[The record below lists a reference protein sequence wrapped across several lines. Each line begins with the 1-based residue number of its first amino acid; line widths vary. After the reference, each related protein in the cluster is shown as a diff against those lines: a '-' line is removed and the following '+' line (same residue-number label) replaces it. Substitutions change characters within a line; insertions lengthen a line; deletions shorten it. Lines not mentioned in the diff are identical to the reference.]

1 MHHTNNNI
9 SLSFAKL
16 IDVIVTNK
24 NISRLKKLKEDPLDR
39 QHAGDIDY
47 SSTNTFQSK
56 FQTENYNNITFIRSR
71 NSNQNFKTITK
82 NITKNNNKADIKS
95 TETVSK

>member
-24 NISRLKKLKEDPLDR
+24 NISRLKELKEDPLDR

-47 SSTNTFQSK
+47 SSTNTFQPK

-82 NITKNNNKADIKS
+82 NNNKADIKS
-95 TETVSK
+95 TETFSK